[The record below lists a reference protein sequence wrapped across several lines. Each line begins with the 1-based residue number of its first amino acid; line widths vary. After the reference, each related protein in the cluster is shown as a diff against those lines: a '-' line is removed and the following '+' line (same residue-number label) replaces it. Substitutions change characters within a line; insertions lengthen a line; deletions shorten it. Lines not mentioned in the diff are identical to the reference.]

1 MFVCFRIIVV
11 SFSYQ
16 CDTQSMS
23 FPTISL
29 KEQGIIRCLLEKEP
43 LQSSDIHRMLVENG
57 EDVSLVTVKRALS
70 DMAARGIVLSSGT
83 GRAIAYRVM
92 NLGRLFA
99 DIDAH
104 AYCALEPDS
113 RFGSVCYNFDLF
125 PEMPADVFSFAEL
138 EVLGNATAEYVRRT
152 RDISPAIEKKELE
165 RLIIEL
171 SWKSSKIE
179 GNTYTL
185 LDTEK
190 LLLENK
196 EAPGHDRKEAQMIL
210 NHKDAFAFVR
220 EQSSRFQSPRVA
232 DIEELH
238 RILVKDLSVGF
249 GLREKPVG
257 IVGSRYR
264 PLDNL
269 YQIRKGMEALLGAV
283 SRVATPYAKALTALL
298 GVSYL
303 QPFEDGN
310 KRTSRLLGNAVLLAY
325 GCAPLSYRSVE
336 ESEYREAMLVFYE
349 VNSLVP
355 LKRIF
360 VEQYDFAARNYIVKG
375 ETNGGRAI

>member
-1 MFVCFRIIVV
+1 
-11 SFSYQ
+11 
-16 CDTQSMS
+16 MS

-99 DIDAH
+99 DIDAY

-138 EVLGNATAEYVRRT
+138 EVLGNATAEYVYRT

-185 LDTEK
+185 FDTEK

-269 YQIRKGMEALLGAV
+269 YQIREGMEALLGAV